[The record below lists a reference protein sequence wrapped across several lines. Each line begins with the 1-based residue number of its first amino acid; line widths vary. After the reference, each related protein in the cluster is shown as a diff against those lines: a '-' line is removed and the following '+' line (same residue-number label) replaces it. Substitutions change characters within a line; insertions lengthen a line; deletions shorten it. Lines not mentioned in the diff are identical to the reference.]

1 MKSKNLGRVFASLTV
16 GALAFTLVGCDKP
29 DLSTSKGKYS
39 YAIGVQIGKNLKQQ
53 NIDLDPV
60 SFAAGIKDVY
70 EGTKPKLNGNERMAA
85 LQEMTAGLQKKQ
97 SAQAEVN
104 KKKGDEFLAQN
115 KTKPGWKVT
124 ASGLQYHIVREG
136 KGKAPTKN
144 DTVQVNYEGSLIDG
158 TVFDS
163 SYKRNQP
170 ATFPVGAVIP
180 GWTEALQLM
189 KPGSEFELALPPE
202 IAYGAHGSSVIPPNS
217 VLLFKVE
224 LLKVMPGP
232 AQAHHAAP
240 AKHGAK
246 SKKKH

>member
-1 MKSKNLGRVFASLTV
+1 MTSKNLIRVFASFTF
-16 GALAFTLVGCDKP
+16 GALAFTLAGCDKP

-60 SFAAGIKDVY
+60 SFAAGVKDVY
-70 EGTKPKLNGNERMAA
+70 KGTKPKLNGSERMAA
-85 LQEMTAGLQKKQ
+85 LQEMTTGLQKQ
-97 SAQAEVN
+97 QTAEADAN
-104 KKKGDEFLAQN
+104 KKKGDDFLAQN

-124 ASGLQYHIVREG
+124 ASGLQYQIVREG

-144 DTVQVNYEGSLIDG
+144 DTVEVNYEGRLIDG

-202 IAYGAHGSSVIPPNS
+202 LAYGAHGSSMIPPNS

-232 AQAHHAAP
+232 SESHHAKS

-246 SKKKH
+246 HKKKH